1 MTDIQVQDLPRPEV
15 TIEDKIHERKV
26 QMLNSQFPE
35 LDPLMCSVLLKCPPE
50 LMEKL
55 KADPSM
61 WVTPQA
67 STHVL
72 TDHVTVTD
80 PEPELPSQENT
91 PTSSPRSILN
101 NVNFN

>member
-1 MTDIQVQDLPRPEV
+1 MEIQDLPRPEV
-15 TIEDKIHERKV
+15 SDEEKVHETKV
-26 QMLNSQFPE
+26 KLLNSQFPE

-61 WVTPQA
+61 WVTPSA

-72 TDHVTVTD
+72 VDNVSVSD
-80 PEPELPSQENT
+80 PEPELPSPEQT
-91 PTSSPRSILN
+91 PPTTPRSVLETP
-101 NVNFN
+101 FN